1 MQLGSSR
8 FRADA
13 GRQTGITLVEL
24 LVVMVILGIVTTM
37 ILGTWF
43 ALQSSFA
50 HTSHAS
56 HAREFARDSVTRM
69 TREIRDA
76 QGYGGKNPIIRADR
90 FVIVFSSTF
99 NQANNSTTGTPPVE
113 TAFVY
118 VESASRQSG
127 SIYRVV
133 DKNANGVD
141 DELASVATYPPPVV
155 DDVVNWWKP
164 SVTAKVSLF
173 RYTYFSDQGAFKTV
187 NSMTGVASTARILS
201 VHIRVLVDLNPR
213 RAPVYMDLQTTAQ
226 PRNGR
231 PSS

>member
-1 MQLGSSR
+1 
-8 FRADA
+8 
-13 GRQTGITLVEL
+13 
-24 LVVMVILGIVTTM
+24 
-37 ILGTWF
+37 
-43 ALQSSFA
+43 
-50 HTSHAS
+50 
-56 HAREFARDSVTRM
+56 
-69 TREIRDA
+69 
-76 QGYGGKNPIIRADR
+76 
-90 FVIVFSSTF
+90 
-99 NQANNSTTGTPPVE
+99 
-113 TAFVY
+113 
-118 VESASRQSG
+118 
-127 SIYRVV
+127 
-133 DKNANGVD
+133 
-141 DELASVATYPPPVV
+141 V